1 MKRVYLITGS
11 NKGIGLGI
19 AEMILKE
26 GNLNKSVILSARNEE
41 NLYKLKIYIGNKY
54 PNMIKNIDYF
64 LLDIENIG
72 HIKLIDHYIST
83 KYGYLSVLFNN
94 AGVLYRKYGSSSKEL
109 SNTLIKTF
117 STNYFSQT
125 LLTEN
130 LGHLIVKSKD
140 KNIPFLNPHIIFVS
154 SLIGKREFYD
164 ANLNKE
170 FENSDMVKLE
180 KLYMKYLNDVYLNK
194 QDRWNYPGNLN
205 YFCYGPSKT
214 FLNFYM
220 VSLSR
225 KLSNRKIMVNAFNPG
240 WVKTDMGGK
249 DALLT
254 IEEGVKTAKFL
265 DDFYLK
271 DSSNFEDFTGK
282 VYENNIS
289 IEF

>member
-26 GNLNKSVILSARNEE
+26 GNLNKSLILSARNED
-41 NLYKLKIYIGNKY
+41 NLNRLKIYLGNKY
-54 PNMIKNIDYF
+54 PNMSKNIDYF
-64 LLDIENIG
+64 HLDIENIG
-72 HIKLIDHYIST
+72 HIKLIDHFIST
-83 KYGYLSVLFNN
+83 KYGYLTVLFNN
-94 AGVLYRKYGSSSKEL
+94 AGVLYRGYGKTTREL
-109 SNTLIKTF
+109 SDTLIKTF

-130 LGHLIVKSKD
+130 LGHLLIKSKN
-140 KNIPFLNPHIIFVS
+140 KNTSFLNPHIIFVS

-164 ANLNKE
+164 KNLNLE
-170 FENSDMVKLE
+170 FENSDNIKLE
-180 KLYMKYLNDVYLNK
+180 RLYLRYLNDVHCNK
-194 QDRWNYPGNLN
+194 LDKWNYPGNLK

-220 VSLSR
+220 VNLSK
-225 KLSNRKIMVNAFNPG
+225 KLFNKQIMVNAFNPG
-240 WVKTDMGGK
+240 WVKTDMGGE
-249 DALLT
+249 DAPLS
-254 IEEGVKTAKFL
+254 IEEGVKNAKFL

-271 DSSNFEDFTGK
+271 DNSNFNELTGK

-289 IEF
+289 LEF